1 MEAVFMKRKLTV
13 FFMAAL
19 SAVFLLLAGCGGSRY
34 LVVTEDYNTYV
45 TATKP
50 EVGSDGSTLM
60 FEDEKGR
67 EVTLPHDKVKEM
79 RRLD

>member
-1 MEAVFMKRKLTV
+1 MRKNITV
-13 FFMAAL
+13 FLLAAL
-19 SAVFLLLAGCGGSRY
+19 TAVLLLLAGCGGSRY
-34 LVVTEDYNTYV
+34 MVVTEDYNTYV
-45 TATKP
+45 TTTKP
-50 EVGSDGSTLM
+50 EVGSDGATIM